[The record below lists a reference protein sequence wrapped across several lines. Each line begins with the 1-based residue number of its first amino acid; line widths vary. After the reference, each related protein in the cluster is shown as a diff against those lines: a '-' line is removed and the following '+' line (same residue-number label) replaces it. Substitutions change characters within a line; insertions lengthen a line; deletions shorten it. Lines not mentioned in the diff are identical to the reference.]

1 MKPNYPMET
10 IYVIHYWNAE
20 SPPSSGVHTI
30 TNDETTAKARWKE
43 LIFYRSGREEWYLAT
58 ETYDEWNKFVDERW
72 SAKEYDDGE
81 WNIYTLGIYRS
92 FTAKPDYATTAEEYR
107 KWAEYSR
114 LKAEGKSDEEAY
126 GIAVG
131 DTIE

>member
-1 MKPNYPMET
+1 MET

-43 LIFYRSGREEWYLAT
+43 LIFYRSGKEEWYLAT

-72 SAKEYDDGE
+72 SAREYDDGE
-81 WNIYTLGIYRS
+81 WNVYTLGIYRDGLDGD
-92 FTAKPDYATTAEEYR
+92 PDEFRGTLEEYR

-126 GIAVG
+126 AIAVG